1 MAETQGSTLKQ
12 RVFGSGSWALAGHV
26 ISQALRFGGNLI
38 LTRLLFPEAFGMMTL
53 VTALMVGATMMTDI
67 GIAPGV
73 VRDPRGGE
81 PDFLHTAW
89 VLQIAHGTL
98 VAVAMCALAMPAAAY
113 FNQPEIA
120 PLILAAALVPFLT
133 GFSSIKLVL
142 ALRNVQT
149 RSLVIMDIGVQ
160 IASLLLMAGFA
171 WWHASAWALV
181 WGNVL
186 GALVRVVASHLLLD
200 GMRDKFKFDRVVVRS
215 LLHFGGWVTL
225 SSILTFAAGEGSKLV
240 AGSMLSLKTIAL
252 FGIANGLGGLLMQAI
267 QTIVGRSL
275 FPAYA
280 EVVRLGDMHRLRRM
294 VQRARVVQV
303 LAGVASSAIFILM
316 GPWLVHLLYD
326 DRYIGAGRILQ
337 IVAVGQMLGLLVA
350 SYTGV
355 LWALSRIGLSSLLLA
370 IQTVVTWLCMAVG
383 NAGWGETGVI
393 WGVAAANLVAYPFHA
408 YAYHRLGLYEW
419 RIDVPVL
426 LFSAATVAYLT
437 QVLWT

>member
-1 MAETQGSTLKQ
+1 MAETQTSSLKQ
-12 RVFGSGSWALAGHV
+12 RVFGSGSWALSGHV
-26 ISQALRFGGNLI
+26 FSQALRFGGNLV
-38 LTRLLFPEAFGMMTL
+38 LTRLLFPEAFGLMTL

-81 PDFLHTAW
+81 PDFLRTAW
-89 VLQIAHGTL
+89 VLQIAHGSL
-98 VAVAMCALAMPAAAY
+98 VALAMCALAVPAAAY
-113 FNQPEIA
+113 FKQPELTQ
-120 PLILAAALVPFLT
+120 LILAVALVPFLT

-149 RSLVIMDIGVQ
+149 KSLVAIDIGVQ
-160 IASLLLMAGFA
+160 IATLVLMAGFA
-171 WWHASAWALV
+171 WWLASAWALV

-186 GALVRVVASHLLLD
+186 GTLIRVIASHCVLK
-200 GMRDKFKFDRVVVRS
+200 GERDRFKFDPAAVRS

-225 SSILTFAAGEGSKLV
+225 SSILTFSAGEGSKLV

-267 QTIVGRSL
+267 HTIVSRSL

-280 EVVRLGDMHRLRRM
+280 EVVRLGDMHRLKRM
-294 VQRARVVQV
+294 VFRARLVQV
-303 LAGVASSAIFILM
+303 SAGVAVSVLFVLL
-316 GPWLVHLLYD
+316 GPWLVHFLYD
-326 DRYIGAGRILQ
+326 DRYVDAGPILQ
-337 IVAVGQMLGLLVA
+337 IVAIGQMMGLMVA

-355 LWALSRIGLSSLLLA
+355 LWALSKIGLSSLLLGV
-370 IQTVVTWLCMAVG
+370 QTLVTWICMAIG
-383 NAGWGETGVI
+383 NAWWGEMGVI
-393 WGVAAANLVAYPFHA
+393 WGVAASNLMVYPIHSIAYK
-408 YAYHRLGLYEW
+408 RLGLYEW

-426 LFSAATVAYLT
+426 LISAGTVAYLT